1 MATSYSEMR
10 LHINKQKYFHSYSRI
25 IFSCLQMLTFIS
37 YPTPRHAW
45 QAAMVCRARNS
56 TTAEPS
62 APATSSGGPS
72 PPPPSSTSSWPLP
85 SFLAPPPSPRGSWPP
100 TAPPF
105 SSSSS
110 PACGQVCVV
119 CPCLLLVPAWVHAG
133 IVPWRLK
140 DPCSLLGLVVNMCG
154 CMSVY
159 NCFRIEANGHTETHQ
174 AVIEGS
180 LLPCNF
186 RLSMSGCICFCF
198 PRPAIRRHPRDVI
211 VWASLLTSAGYMFD

>member
-105 SSSSS
+105 
-110 PACGQVCVV
+110 
-119 CPCLLLVPAWVHAG
+119 L
-133 IVPWRLK
+133 
-140 DPCSLLGLVVNMCG
+140 
-154 CMSVY
+154 SVY